1 MNFREFGKTGEKL
14 SAIGLGCMGMSMSYG
29 TPNDAESLATLR
41 RSLEL
46 GINFWDTADIY
57 GDGVNE
63 ELIAPVLHENRNQI
77 FLATK
82 FGFRKNA
89 EAAAYLDGS
98 VKWVRQAVEGSLK
111 RLKIE
116 TIDLYYLHRVDPKTP
131 VEETVDAMA
140 QLVKEGKIRYIGLSE
155 CTVED
160 LKRANAVH
168 PISAV
173 QSEYSL
179 VERTVERNGILELTK
194 EIGAAFVPF
203 APLGRGLITSKLNLD
218 TLKETDFRYNIPR
231 YNGEHRKNNEDLVTE
246 LTDFAKTRFNATTA
260 QLSLAWVLAQGDHI
274 IPIPGTKRRKYLEE
288 NAAAVDVQLC
298 EEDLN
303 TIDAILKR
311 YPNIGERYAL
321 RESKFIKK

>member
-63 ELIAPVLHENRNQI
+63 ELIAPILHENRNQI

-98 VKWVRQAVEGSLK
+98 AKWVRQAVEGSLK
-111 RLKIE
+111 RLRIE